1 MESFFFGIVFDKEF
15 ISLIKRELQFKNDKK
30 ITIMKKL
37 ILLIAVLAFVSCQS
51 GNKNKPEEKTA
62 PESVQVVESTINIS
76 GMHCENCVASV
87 EKGVKELDG
96 IVSVAV
102 SLNDS
107 TAVVSYDTSKLEL
120 AKIEEAIEK
129 RGYTVKAGK

>member
-1 MESFFFGIVFDKEF
+1 M
-15 ISLIKRELQFKNDKK
+15 KK
-30 ITIMKKL
+30 IIY
-37 ILLIAVLAFVSCQS
+37 LLIILIVVSCQS
-51 GNKNKPEEKTA
+51 GNKKAQEEKTVNQ
-62 PESVQVVESTINIS
+62 PVQTVEATINVG

-107 TAVVSYDTSKLEL
+107 TAVVSYDASKVEL
-120 AKIEEAIEK
+120 AKIEKAIEK
-129 RGYTVKAGK
+129 RGYTVKTGM

>member
-1 MESFFFGIVFDKEF
+1 
-15 ISLIKRELQFKNDKK
+15 
-30 ITIMKKL
+30 MKKL
-37 ILLIAVLAFVSCQS
+37 IYLIAVLALVSCQS

-62 PESVQVVESTINIS
+62 PESVQVVESTINIG

-96 IVSVAV
+96 IVSVTV

-107 TAVVSYDTSKLEL
+107 NAIVSYDKSKVEL

-129 RGYTVKAGK
+129 RGYTVKAGM